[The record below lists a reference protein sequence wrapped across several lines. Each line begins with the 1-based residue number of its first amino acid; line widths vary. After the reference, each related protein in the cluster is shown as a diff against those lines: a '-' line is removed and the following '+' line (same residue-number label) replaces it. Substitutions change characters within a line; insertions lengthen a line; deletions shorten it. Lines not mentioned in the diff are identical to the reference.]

1 LVLPERDS
9 ESGTA
14 RQDPDKDR
22 RKNMKNSLIRKVLIL
37 AAAVSVTLCSFVP
50 AMAQEASGGTYRSEL
65 TNEWI
70 STDIQNQRPI
80 AVMVDNESISLPH
93 FGTAE
98 GDIVYEL
105 MNSLANNR
113 ITRLMIVLK
122 DWGKI
127 SQMGNIRSTRTANIP
142 LAAEWNAVLVHD
154 GGPFY
159 VNEYFIKPYAAQH
172 FGGDFSR
179 VNNGKSME
187 YTEYVLGGDLERKFS
202 ATGFPTNYNEFRNA
216 DTTHFN
222 FVQDDQVLILS
233 SVYQNAQSASEV
245 SLPFYHN
252 SSTLRYNAQTGTYDY
267 YEFGQIHQDSEDG
280 QVMTFKNVILQDTAY
295 EKLDENGY
303 MNYYVVDSGK
313 PGYYI
318 TNGEAIPI
326 TWTKN
331 DDTDITRYFDG
342 NGNEI
347 QINTGKT
354 YIALVP
360 DDTWNEVG
368 IY

>member
-1 LVLPERDS
+1 MKKTVF
-9 ESGTA
+9 
-14 RQDPDKDR
+14 R
-22 RKNMKNSLIRKVLIL
+22 RIGIL
-37 AAAVSVTLCSFVP
+37 AAAAVVSVSGAAA
-50 AMAQEASGGTYRSEL
+50 AMAAEGAAPGGQYRSEL

-80 AVMVDNESISLPH
+80 AVMVDNESIALPH
-93 FGTAE
+93 YGTAE

-127 SQMGNIRSTRTANIP
+127 TQMGNIRSTRPSNIL
-142 LAAEWNAVLVHD
+142 LAPEWNAVLVHD

-159 VNEYFIKPYAAQH
+159 VNDYFVKPFAAQH
-172 FGGDFSR
+172 FSGDFSR

-187 YTEYVLGGDLERKFS
+187 FTEYVLSGDLQGKFA
-202 ATGFPTNYNEFRNA
+202 ATGFPTNYNEFRNPDIA
-216 DTTHFN
+216 HFN
-222 FVQDDQVLILS
+222 FATEDQPIVLS
-233 SVYQNAQSASEV
+233 SLYQAQGASEV

-252 SSTLRYNAQTGTYDY
+252 SSTLRYNSATGTYDY
-267 YEFGQIHQDSEDG
+267 YEYGQLHQDAEDG
-280 QVMTFKNVILQDTAY
+280 QVMSFKNVILQDCSY

-303 MNYYVVDSGK
+303 MKYNVVDYNK

-326 TWTKN
+326 TWTKS
-331 DDTDITRYFDG
+331 DEQDLTRYYDA
-342 NGNEI
+342 NGQEI
-347 QINTGKT
+347 TINTGKT

-360 DDTWNEVG
+360 EDTWNEVG